1 LGKRTSAFT
10 KNAILIVGVLVAVK
24 LLQNRDL
31 LPTASGLG
39 GALGNIL
46 SGVGNVNDLVNNA
59 KDTTQSGTG
68 PTGGA
73 GSEGAPINED
83 APFTTPIEGP
93 SDLNPGQIFTQQGF
107 KGLLDSFRL
116 GPNALGQFKSAIRVP
131 NLRQG
136 LDLSVL
142 GVSGITN
149 FPVGGGPVGIRGL
162 PLGANAITTKRQTL
176 VGSFSTPTGGTRIIR
191 GSAGLFERIRSNL
204 S

>member
-1 LGKRTSAFT
+1 MGKRTSGFV
-10 KNAILIVGVLVAVK
+10 KNAALIVGVLVAVK
-24 LLQNRDL
+24 LLQNKDL

-59 KDTTQSGTG
+59 KDATGSGSG
-68 PTGGA
+68 PEGGP
-73 GSEGAPINED
+73 GVEGAPINED
-83 APFTTPIEGP
+83 APFTPVVEGP

-116 GPNALGQFKSAIRVP
+116 PSNAIGQFKSAIRVP

-142 GVSGITN
+142 GSSGIQSIGQPN
-149 FPVGGGPVGIRGL
+149 IRGTSL
-162 PLGANAITTKRQTL
+162 LGPNAISTQRQTL
-176 VGSFSTPTGGTRIIR
+176 VGSFTTPTGGTRIIR

-204 S
+204 SL